1 MRAALRRLFAA
12 PAKGLSRAGAPW
24 WRHCL
29 LWAGW
34 ALLMV
39 GGGAWAQDC
48 VTALQPGAKGVALA
62 ECTSWL
68 IDGGGAMNLEAAR
81 QAAQQGRFSHTG
93 KPVFIAGGGQAVWLR
108 IPLHQSGSEGNWV
121 ISLPG
126 ATFVQD
132 MRFYGPFDANGWAL
146 AAPVLTGSQK
156 PFATRALGSAVFS
169 MPLALPRPG
178 DYTVFI
184 RSVSEV
190 SRTYDFHLSE
200 LPAFYEAALDKQIF
214 DGLCYGVMLGLL
226 LYNLTLF
233 FVFRDPNYGL
243 YLVSSLL
250 GGLTM
255 AEFNGHIAHYLLPNH
270 PLLEDRLNTVLP
282 ALWIGASLLFAYSF
296 LEMRRFAWRAAQVVP
311 VLAAACAFSAV
322 LGGAGALRWA
332 QHANEILSLLSTA
345 TVVAGAVWAWRRDFG
360 PARIY
365 LLGQCMLLPSVVL
378 VVLNLWGLAL
388 PQFVLDNAL
397 QSGAAVEIVMFAMA
411 LSSRIRLLQARE
423 IELTRHAEQL
433 LEVSQTD
440 ALTGLTNR
448 SGLLQRAET
457 LLLNGRRRSLVLVD
471 LDRFKPVNDQ
481 KGHAAGDAMLVEI
494 ARRLRSMVRSQDLAA
509 RIGGDEFVLLFSE
522 PRTRASME
530 AFCTELLALLSQPLQ
545 FEGSSLR
552 VGASMG
558 IASHPEDGASLP
570 DLVRAAD
577 MALYH
582 VKRHGRDGYAF
593 FADLS
598 EQQRHG
604 ISEEL
609 SKDETRV
616 SGLFEE
622 ELPASS

>member
-1 MRAALRRLFAA
+1 MRWGRQ
-12 PAKGLSRAGAPW
+12 P
-24 WRHCL
+24 L
-29 LWAGW
+29 LLIVW
-34 ALLMV
+34 ALLMA

-48 VTALQPGAKGVALA
+48 KLELQPGARDHALA
-62 ECTSWL
+62 ACTSWL
-68 IDGGGAMNLEAAR
+68 IDGSGAMDLEAAR
-81 QAAQQGRFSHTG
+81 QAAQQGTFSYTG

-108 IPLHQSGSEGNWV
+108 IPLHQSGTEGNWV

-132 MRFYGPFDANGWAL
+132 MRFYGPFDANGQAL
-146 AAPVLTGSQK
+146 AAPVLTGSQR
-156 PFATRALGSAVFS
+156 PFASRPLGSAVFS
-169 MPLALPRPG
+169 MPLALPRQG

-184 RSVSEV
+184 RSVSEA
-190 SRTYDFHLSE
+190 SRTYDFHVSE
-200 LPAFYEAALDKQIF
+200 LPAFFDAALDKQIF

-226 LYNLTLF
+226 LYNIALF

-250 GGLTM
+250 GCLTM

-270 PLLEDRLNTVLP
+270 PLVEDRLDTVLP

-296 LEMRRFAWRAAQVVP
+296 LEMRRFAWRAAQLVP
-311 VLAAACAFSAV
+311 VLAAACALSAV
-322 LGGAGALRWA
+322 LGAAGALRWA
-332 QHANEILSLLSTA
+332 QHANEILSMLSTA